1 MIDTAA
7 TNDKELRA
15 KARWSIL
22 RRALLSP
29 SSSSAHYDD
38 ADLHNVNDDSVG
50 DGEVQQQ
57 YVQRHRQIHQHSM
70 NAFPGFQVLER
81 TVLPPPTRFL
91 PTIAANNGAAD
102 CNENAEHAVVGAAG
116 EGYYNTSWDTV
127 QYKYSSRASSTTS
140 FSPTEIKLLTRE
152 TKNMLP
158 TTKSTTIRDRIE
170 GLLSHRIHNG
180 VDNTGNVRVWD
191 AEMTLAG
198 FLLDIVSRM
207 DEDDDAGGIRE
218 ENTGLSYLRN
228 QLRSM
233 MCTRACPS
241 YVDDDE
247 EEERVGKGY
256 SATTTTAISKP
267 TTTATVCNILELG
280 AGQAGLAGLAM
291 MVVASSHSQ
300 FVSSHDKEVSRMKPS
315 RVILTDGHPKCIEN
329 NKICVDLTKK
339 MMNEYGLNDGTNAL
353 TTKTQSAATTS
364 NVAVKVEC
372 NMLLWDSSS
381 NGAIKCRQ
389 INNFADDNF
398 RDGTE
403 IIEDAQ
409 SAVDEGMYHLCLAS
423 DCVHFQEFH
432 DGLFTTIA
440 RTLTMGGIAL
450 LCQPKRGT
458 SLNNFIELIDAV
470 NNNAGPI
477 SDEASAL
484 GSKLPLF
491 QVTLY
496 DEFHPKVSAMHN
508 ALMMADCCTNDTGAR
523 FSPSS
528 NPNSNSTE
536 KDEFIQCWSKCYDPN
551 LHLPLL
557 LVLRKLRRYDED
569 TDGELARRHV
579 KNRVAV

>member
-38 ADLHNVNDDSVG
+38 ADRHNDNDDS
-50 DGEVQQQ
+50 DAGEVQQQ
-57 YVQRHRQIHQHSM
+57 YVQRRRQIHQHSM

-198 FLLDIVSRM
+198 FLLDVVSDK
-207 DEDDDAGGIRE
+207 DEDDDAGGNSE
-218 ENTGLSYLRN
+218 DLRN

-233 MCTRACPS
+233 LCTTTCPS
-241 YVDDDE
+241 YVDIIQ
-247 EEERVGKGY
+247 ERGGKGY
-256 SATTTTAISKP
+256 AATTTSAISKP
-267 TTTATVCNILELG
+267 TTTETVCNILELG

-291 MVVASSHSQ
+291 MVAASFNSQ
-300 FVSSHDKEVSRMKPS
+300 FVSSHDKKVSRMKPS

-329 NKICVDLTKK
+329 NKICVDLAKK

-353 TTKTQSAATTS
+353 TTKTQSAARTN
-364 NVAVKVEC
+364 NVVAEVEC
-372 NMLLWDSSS
+372 NLLLWDSSS

-389 INNFADDNF
+389 INNFVKNNS
-398 RDGTE
+398 RDGTERTE

-409 SAVDEGMYHLCLAS
+409 SVIDEGMYHLCLAS

-508 ALMMADCCTNDTGAR
+508 ALMMADCCTNDTCAR

>member
-38 ADLHNVNDDSVG
+38 ADRHNDNDDS
-50 DGEVQQQ
+50 DAGEVQQQ
-57 YVQRHRQIHQHSM
+57 YVQRRRQIHQHSM

-81 TVLPPPTRFL
+81 TVLPPPTRTPPL
-91 PTIAANNGAAD
+91 T
-102 CNENAEHAVVGAAG
+102 ENDDVGAAG

-127 QYKYSSRASSTTS
+127 QYKYSSRAFSTTS
-140 FSPTEIKLLTRE
+140 FSRTEITFLTRE
-152 TKNMLP
+152 TKHMLP

-198 FLLDIVSRM
+198 FLLDIVSDI

-339 MMNEYGLNDGTNAL
+339 MI
-353 TTKTQSAATTS
+353 TKTQSAATTN
-364 NVAVKVEC
+364 NVAVEVEC
-372 NMLLWDSSS
+372 NLLRWDSSS

-389 INNFADDNF
+389 INNFVQDNS

-440 RTLTMGGIAL
+440 RTLTIGGIAL

-470 NNNAGPI
+470 NNDAGAI

-484 GSKLPLF
+484 GNKLPLF
-491 QVTLY
+491 QVTIY
-496 DEFHPKVSAMHN
+496 DEFHPKVSALHN
-508 ALMMADCCTNDTGAR
+508 SLMMAECCTNDTDAR
-523 FSPSS
+523 FLPSS
-528 NPNSNSTE
+528 NQNSHSTE
-536 KDEFIQCWSKCYDPN
+536 NDEFIQRWSKCYDPN